1 MRSLLS
7 PPDFECI
14 FERMAGLCLV
24 LDPALK
30 IVAQNDAHAR
40 ATLTRRE
47 DTLGKFL
54 FEVFPDNPDKSS
66 AEGVSI
72 LRQSLLTVLK
82 TRAVNVIPSFQFD
95 ISPMEG
101 GRYVPRYWRVVNTPV
116 LDDDGFVRLIINQV
130 DDLTI
135 VLE

>member
-1 MRSLLS
+1 
-7 PPDFECI
+7 
-14 FERMAGLCLV
+14 
-24 LDPALK
+24 
-30 IVAQNDAHAR
+30 
-40 ATLTRRE
+40 
-47 DTLGKFL
+47 
-54 FEVFPDNPDKSS
+54 
-66 AEGVSI
+66 
-72 LRQSLLTVLK
+72 VLK